1 MDISEDLKLQNC
13 ALNSVRDCYQTEKI
27 ISKNFNKDIKM
38 ENLQETS
45 STMKEIN
52 HVNMGHKTLNRKSS
66 FYPTNKSKGKSLFRQ
81 ESKKNR
87 VSLMLD
93 RKLDGDC
100 FDIIK
105 AIGKGK
111 YGKVFLVR

>member
-1 MDISEDLKLQNC
+1 MDISEELKVQYCNGY
-13 ALNSVRDCYQTEKI
+13 YQTQKI
-27 ISKNFNKDIKM
+27 ICKNFGKDIKV
-38 ENLQETS
+38 EILQQTS
-45 STMKEIN
+45 STMKDIN
-52 HVNMGHKTLNRKSS
+52 NTKTLNRKSS
-66 FYPTNKSKGKSLFRQ
+66 FYPSNKSKGKSLLRQ

-87 VSLMLD
+87 MSLVLE

-111 YGKVFLVR
+111 YGKVFLVREK